1 MRENGLGVHNVNYDM
16 HLDSGVQS
24 ETEKPRSEQPS
35 LTSDHSGR
43 SSAKMLGD
51 LEITPLPAEPHL
63 HQQEVPIS
71 SPVSSTLAPSD
82 LPTWRRDSVFSLG
95 GYHEPHPAPALSQV
109 GSTCLHISPPPSLD
123 MPAQPSMDSTNQEES
138 KVDDT
143 DSRPENRQDR
153 MEVLESGMKTQRFQA
168 EGSSSSEACPDKGTA
183 GGSIEKTRPLH
194 LPSRHRELV
203 ESKNQKPLRLELA
216 PFVHDKMRIEA
227 TTLLEAPTR
236 VLQPDRDTA
245 IVEAATA
252 SPKRSQKRPKISA
265 RNTLAST
272 KEVVRKDD
280 GYSLSSKCCSASI
293 PGDTQEIYGRGIL
306 RMQAHGPR
314 QVYFMTFL
322 PDVSHHPPMASSA
335 ESPFH
340 DESSE
345 NKSSKPGVQK
355 EHRKRILS
363 PGCDDGEAW
372 SNRSSPSFSPSL
384 APSSQSG
391 RSSAKPKTSR
401 RVRWSP
407 EEKKLLRELKRDGS
421 RPWSE
426 VTRLFLDKYPGR
438 KPGAIQVYWS
448 NILSSNHRPTRQE
461 ISAFRT
467 SGERKEKPKL
477 NDHLTKTERDYC
489 IVRQRGQESICIYHP
504 APLSQ
509 RLGLATEDRS
519 SRAFRTPGT
528 SSYYARPRCHSVP
541 ASKLSVFKAN
551 TKYHPARKV
560 NDFLLEATRER
571 VTDSNATL
579 FSTQGESIYGDQIA
593 LVAEILQVLRDFNTI
608 RNLLATYYSTSQASI
623 IPSQLIL
630 SALPSLSESVL
641 SLSNGEGEGNDQ
653 LSRLAEEVLIST
665 SSQINVTALM
675 SPSEFMHLYTG
686 ENLRLEFLGVV
697 FSVAARSCLIGLAQ
711 EGEQLDAFARDLYCC
726 STNCLRLARELTP
739 LNDMLVWLGQDH
751 LMLTA
756 CIEGDSSED
765 TWCCLGDL
773 YADILGFGVNRDA
786 FNTIDTPLFLTEC
799 RRKVF
804 AKAYHT
810 DKYLATLFDRPPRL
824 LKRHADSKLPLD
836 LADSEIL
843 ASPSGIAKARSS
855 LSPDGWN

>member
-1 MRENGLGVHNVNYDM
+1 MPIDLDNISFYSHPPTKHSSSSITPASCWTTYQTPIAPYTLPFIPPSVGIQNPTRDTAAPNAGSKFDLEIGRVMRENGLGVHNVNYDM

-35 LTSDHSGR
+35 LTSGCCDR
-43 SSAKMLGD
+43 D
-51 LEITPLPAEPHL
+51 LVVPLL
-63 HQQEVPIS
+63 FLTLSEVPIS

-183 GGSIEKTRPLH
+183 GGSIEKTQTPAS
-194 LPSRHRELV
+194 PSRHRELV

-216 PFVHDKMRIEA
+216 PFVHDKMRSLGGRKDYKPLAWLSLLVEA

-252 SPKRSQKRPKISA
+252 VTRIAENGPRSS
-265 RNTLAST
+265 
-272 KEVVRKDD
+272 RKDD

-426 VTRLFLDKYPGR
+426 
-438 KPGAIQVYWS
+438 
-448 NILSSNHRPTRQE
+448 
-461 ISAFRT
+461 
-467 SGERKEKPKL
+467 
-477 NDHLTKTERDYC
+477 
-489 IVRQRGQESICIYHP
+489 RGQESICIYHP

-756 CIEGDSSED
+756 CIEGDSS
-765 TWCCLGDL
+765 
-773 YADILGFGVNRDA
+773 
-786 FNTIDTPLFLTEC
+786 
-799 RRKVF
+799 K
-804 AKAYHT
+804 
-810 DKYLATLFDRPPRL
+810 
-824 LKRHADSKLPLD
+824 
-836 LADSEIL
+836 
-843 ASPSGIAKARSS
+843 
-855 LSPDGWN
+855 